1 MMWMSSGPGGA
12 SRTQHAAASQAESKP
27 ALALPRHVAVIMDG
41 NGRWAKQR
49 MQPRAFGHHAGVRS
63 ARKIVKAAADAGV
76 EVLTLFAFSQEN
88 WNRPEEE
95 VSLLMSLFIKTLR
108 REIKQLSEHGLRW
121 KFIGDYTAFAPELRA
136 LMQETEAASRH
147 FTGMTLM
154 VAVGYSGQIDIA
166 QAAQRAAT
174 DGVTVTP
181 AAIQERL
188 LTAGLPDVDLMV
200 RTGGELRISN
210 FLLWQSAYAELY
222 FAPEL
227 WPDFRPEHMQ
237 AALDWFSG
245 RQRRFGRV
253 PDAST

>member
-1 MMWMSSGPGGA
+1 MMWMSSGTSGFHRA
-12 SRTQHAAASQAESKP
+12 HEAAVHQSTPAQ

-95 VSLLMSLFIKTLR
+95 VSLLMSLFVKTLR

-121 KFIGDYTAFAPELRA
+121 KFIGDHSAFAPELRA
-136 LMQETEAASRH
+136 LMQETEAASQH
-147 FTGMTLM
+147 FKGMTLM

-166 QAAQRAAT
+166 QAAARAAAE
-174 DGVTVTP
+174 GIAVTP

-188 LTAGLPDVDLMV
+188 LTAGMPDVDLMV

-222 FAPEL
+222 FSPEL
-227 WPDFRPEHMQ
+227 WPDFAPEHLH